1 MNKYLVI
8 TFVFLLSKPIISQ
21 TKIVTLNER
30 DIKWLGTPLVTCNKS
45 ATINIETTDTIGK
58 YISFSFRNAKYTH
71 IIDSRVIM
79 FNVEEDYEDY
89 KKFKKDLNNA
99 IENIDSQDPI
109 SFNGINYEIYV
120 TGNKSIW
127 LYDSKKG
134 YTGFFLK
141 QATKLKE
148 WVDNTEF

>member
-1 MNKYLVI
+1 
-8 TFVFLLSKPIISQ
+8 
-21 TKIVTLNER
+21 
-30 DIKWLGTPLVTCNKS
+30 
-45 ATINIETTDTIGK
+45 
-58 YISFSFRNAKYTH
+58 
-71 IIDSRVIM
+71 M